1 MKKIIEARKSCTGW
15 ICLLLFLYAVGA
27 TTCVDSVYPVVRTI
41 AGDTIVIDVGW
52 LPPPLGTELHLRLL
66 GVDAPE
72 LHRALCDKERAAAV
86 EATAFV
92 HHLLSQTTC
101 DNAIRVRLCA

>member
-1 MKKIIEARKSCTGW
+1 MHRLLV
-15 ICLLLFLYAVGA
+15 CLLLSLHPVVVGTTT

-41 AGDTIVIDVGW
+41 DGDTIVIDVGM

-72 LHRALCDKERAAAV
+72 LHRALCDQERAAAV
-86 EATAFV
+86 EATVFV
-92 HHLLSQTTC
+92 RQVLSQSTC
-101 DNAIRVRLCA
+101 DDAMRVRLCA